1 MVVLHSLMTAG
12 AIIVEMKMN
21 FVIDQTID
29 FSQIVVSKDA
39 SYVINSNVDQ
49 RIIQKRSE
57 MTRKSAFR
65 IDILSSKTLI
75 VCISTFSS
83 MRVMR
88 KMMITKK

>member
-1 MVVLHSLMTAG
+1 MKNPLMIDE

-21 FVIDQTID
+21 FVINQTID

-57 MTRKSAFR
+57 MTRKSASR
-65 IDILSSKTLI
+65 IDILSLKTLI

>member
-1 MVVLHSLMTAG
+1 MTDE
-12 AIIVEMKMN
+12 AIIVEMD

-39 SYVINSNVDQ
+39 SYVISLNVDQ
-49 RIIQKRSE
+49 RIIRKRSE

-65 IDILSSKTLI
+65 IDILSLETLI

-83 MRVMR
+83 MRRMMR
-88 KMMITKK
+88 KMMTTKK

>member
-1 MVVLHSLMTAG
+1 MIDES
-12 AIIVEMKMN
+12 IIIEMKVD

-29 FSQIVVSKDA
+29 CSQIVGPKDA
-39 SYVINSNVDQ
+39 SYVINLDVDQ

-57 MTRKSAFR
+57 MTRKSVSS
-65 IDILSSKTLI
+65 IDILSLKTLV

-83 MRVMR
+83 MRITK